1 MKRDRAF
8 FLTLLVS
15 IGILLLGTAAA
26 WIWPS
31 WAMLAVLLTGAGIL
45 AAFSVLWSHRNRQ
58 LAQLSQ
64 YLRQVERGEPSLDI
78 RDNREGELSVLK
90 NEIYKATTRLLEQDG
105 QTRSQKRYL
114 ADSISDISHQL
125 KTPLTSMMV
134 MTDLLQSEDL
144 PADERRRFTDAI
156 HTQLTRI
163 EWLVTSLLKLAKLDA
178 GTVHFK
184 TERIDVAKLLKQAAA
199 HLLIAMELKEQTL
212 SVTGADGIFFTGDF
226 NWSAEGIA
234 NIIKNCME
242 HTPQGG
248 EIRVACKETSMY
260 LQITI
265 ADNGEGIDKE
275 DLPHIFERFYR
286 GKNAQADSVGI
297 GLAMAKQIFLQQNGT
312 LTVESEAS
320 TGTRFCLKLYKRVV

>member
-31 WAMLAVLLTGAGIL
+31 WAMLAVLLTGTGIL
-45 AAFSVLWSHRNRQ
+45 AAFGVLWSHRNRQ

-234 NIIKNCME
+234 NIIKNCIE